1 MPNEYAYLYTIFS
14 LIPSK
19 KIPLIINK
27 LRLFFKKKFGII
39 IFLLCVIFFTI
50 DFYIIYTFS
59 IIFFTLICVCCAYI
73 LFSYFSLSL

>member
-19 KIPLIINK
+19 KISLIINK
-27 LRLFFKKKFGII
+27 LQRFYTKIFGII

-50 DFYIIYTFS
+50 DFYIIYTFFYN
-59 IIFFTLICVCCAYI
+59 IFYI
-73 LFSYFSLSL
+73 DLCMLCIHSS